1 MFLAFLPAV
10 FFGWTLGR
18 NDAANIYGTTVTSGI
33 LKYRSAAL
41 ISSFAVLVGAI
52 LGGAGGMQTL
62 SSLSSHTL
70 LSASVNAAAAGISVL
85 LLNRLGLP
93 VSSSQAV
100 VGSVVGIGLLS
111 GSVDWLVVL
120 KIVSCWITTPLVAAI
135 VALFLYR
142 LIGVAF
148 KRVRS
153 ILVQDILLKSLAVI
167 VGGFGS
173 FALGANNVANI
184 TGTFADIIGVEKAV
198 LIGGLS
204 ISVGAIMFSKRV
216 MYTIGTKIVA
226 LESFASVIALL
237 AQSLTVLIYAFIGVP
252 VSVSQAIVGAV
263 IGVGLARGSRNFDA
277 RLLKRIIFGWVST
290 PVISGLI
297 SVTLYIAINLILA
310 LFGSRAPSPLT

>member
-1 MFLAFLPAV
+1 MILALLPAV

-41 ISSFAVLVGAI
+41 ISSLAVLTGAI
-52 LGGAGGMQTL
+52 VGGAGGMETL

-100 VGSVVGIGLLS
+100 VGSVIGIGLLE
-111 GSVDWLVVL
+111 GGVDWLIVL
-120 KIVSCWITTPLVAAI
+120 KIAACWITTPLGSAIAAF
-135 VALFLYR
+135 LLYR
-142 LIGVAF
+142 LVGSAF
-148 KRVRS
+148 RMIHS
-153 ILVQDILLKSLAVI
+153 IQIQDLILKALAI
-167 VGGFGS
+167 IIGGFGS

-184 TGTFADIIGVEKAV
+184 TGTFADIIGIDKAV

-204 ISVGAIMFSKRV
+204 ISAGAVMLSKRV
-216 MYTIGTKIVA
+216 MYTIGTRIVA

-237 AQSLTVLIYAFIGVP
+237 AQSLTVLVYAFIGVP

-263 IGVGLARGSRNFDA
+263 IGVGLARGSKNFDA
-277 RLLKRIIFGWVST
+277 RLIRRILLGWVST

-297 SVTLYIAINLILA
+297 SLALYIAVTSLA
-310 LFGSRAPSPLT
+310 THFGK

>member
-148 KRVRS
+148 RRVRS

-204 ISVGAIMFSKRV
+204 ISAGAIMFSKRV

-277 RLLKRIIFGWVST
+277 RLLRRIIFGWVST

-297 SVTLYIAINLILA
+297 SVALYIAINLILA
-310 LFGSRAPSPLT
+310 LLGR

>member
-135 VALFLYR
+135 VALFLYT

-204 ISVGAIMFSKRV
+204 ISAGAIMFSKRV

-277 RLLKRIIFGWVST
+277 RLLKRIVFGWVST

-297 SVTLYIAINLILA
+297 SVALYTAINSILA
-310 LFGSRAPSPLT
+310 LFGS

>member
-100 VGSVVGIGLLS
+100 VGSIVGIGLLS

-204 ISVGAIMFSKRV
+204 ISAGAIMFSKRV

-237 AQSLTVLIYAFIGVP
+237 AQSLTVLVYAFIGVP
-252 VSVSQAIVGAV
+252 VSVSQAMVGAV

-277 RLLKRIIFGWVST
+277 RLLKRIVFGWVST

-297 SVTLYIAINLILA
+297 SVALYIAINSILA
-310 LFGSRAPSPLT
+310 LFGS

>member
-204 ISVGAIMFSKRV
+204 ISAGAIMFSKRV

-277 RLLKRIIFGWVST
+277 RLLKRIVFGWVST

-297 SVTLYIAINLILA
+297 SVALYIAINSILA
-310 LFGSRAPSPLT
+310 LLGS

>member
-100 VGSVVGIGLLS
+100 VGSIVGIGLLS

-204 ISVGAIMFSKRV
+204 ISAGAIMFSKRV

-252 VSVSQAIVGAV
+252 VSVSQAMVGAV

-277 RLLKRIIFGWVST
+277 RLLRRIIFGWVST

-297 SVTLYIAINLILA
+297 SVALYIAINLILA
-310 LFGSRAPSPLT
+310 LLGR

>member
-135 VALFLYR
+135 VALFLYT

-184 TGTFADIIGVEKAV
+184 TGTFADIIGVQKAV

-204 ISVGAIMFSKRV
+204 ISAGAIMFSKRV

-277 RLLKRIIFGWVST
+277 KLLKRIVFGWVST

-297 SVTLYIAINLILA
+297 SVAIYIAINSILA
-310 LFGSRAPSPLT
+310 LFGS

>member
-1 MFLAFLPAV
+1 VFLAFLPAV

-135 VALFLYR
+135 VALFLYT

-184 TGTFADIIGVEKAV
+184 TGTFADIIGVQKAV

-204 ISVGAIMFSKRV
+204 ISAGAIMFSKRV

-277 RLLKRIIFGWVST
+277 KLLKRIVFGWVST

-297 SVTLYIAINLILA
+297 SVAIYIAINSILA
-310 LFGSRAPSPLT
+310 LFGS

>member
-204 ISVGAIMFSKRV
+204 ISAGAIMFSKRV

-277 RLLKRIIFGWVST
+277 RLLKRIVFGWVST

-297 SVTLYIAINLILA
+297 SVALYTAINSILA
-310 LFGSRAPSPLT
+310 LFGS

>member
-1 MFLAFLPAV
+1 
-10 FFGWTLGR
+10 
-18 NDAANIYGTTVTSGI
+18 
-33 LKYRSAAL
+33 
-41 ISSFAVLVGAI
+41 
-52 LGGAGGMQTL
+52 MQTL

-277 RLLKRIIFGWVST
+277 RLLKRIVFGWVST

-297 SVTLYIAINLILA
+297 SVALYIAINSILA
-310 LFGSRAPSPLT
+310 LLGS

>member
-41 ISSFAVLVGAI
+41 ISSFAVLAGAI

-204 ISVGAIMFSKRV
+204 ISAGAIMFSKRV

-226 LESFASVIALL
+226 LESFASVITLL

>member
-1 MFLAFLPAV
+1 VFLAFLPAV

-204 ISVGAIMFSKRV
+204 ISAGAIMFSKRV

-226 LESFASVIALL
+226 LESFASVITLL

-277 RLLKRIIFGWVST
+277 RLLRRIIFGWVST

-297 SVTLYIAINLILA
+297 SVALYTAINLILA

>member
-204 ISVGAIMFSKRV
+204 ISAGAIMFSKRV

-237 AQSLTVLIYAFIGVP
+237 AQSLTVLVYAFIGVP

-277 RLLKRIIFGWVST
+277 RLLKRIVFGWVST

-297 SVTLYIAINLILA
+297 SVALYTAINSILA
-310 LFGSRAPSPLT
+310 LFGS

>member
-204 ISVGAIMFSKRV
+204 ISAGAIMFSKRV

-277 RLLKRIIFGWVST
+277 KLLKRIVFGWVST

-297 SVTLYIAINLILA
+297 SVALYTAINSILA
-310 LFGSRAPSPLT
+310 LFGS

>member
-204 ISVGAIMFSKRV
+204 ISAGAIMFSKRV

-237 AQSLTVLIYAFIGVP
+237 AQSLTVLVYAFIGVP

-277 RLLKRIIFGWVST
+277 RLLKRIVFGWVST

-297 SVTLYIAINLILA
+297 SVALYIAINSILA
-310 LFGSRAPSPLT
+310 LFGS

>member
-204 ISVGAIMFSKRV
+204 ISAGAIMFSKRV

-277 RLLKRIIFGWVST
+277 RLLKRIVFGWVST

-297 SVTLYIAINLILA
+297 SVALYIAINSILA
-310 LFGSRAPSPLT
+310 LFGS

>member
-100 VGSVVGIGLLS
+100 VGSIVGIGLLS

-204 ISVGAIMFSKRV
+204 ISAGAIMFSKRV

-277 RLLKRIIFGWVST
+277 RLLKRIVFGWVST

-297 SVTLYIAINLILA
+297 SVALYTAINSILA
-310 LFGSRAPSPLT
+310 LFGS

>member
-204 ISVGAIMFSKRV
+204 ISAGAIMFSKRV

-277 RLLKRIIFGWVST
+277 RLLRRIIFGWVST

-297 SVTLYIAINLILA
+297 SVALYIAINLILA

>member
-100 VGSVVGIGLLS
+100 VGSIVGIGLLS

-148 KRVRS
+148 RRVRS

-204 ISVGAIMFSKRV
+204 ISAGAIMFSKRV

-226 LESFASVIALL
+226 LESFASVITLL

-277 RLLKRIIFGWVST
+277 RLLKRIVFGWVST

-297 SVTLYIAINLILA
+297 SVALYIAINLILA
-310 LFGSRAPSPLT
+310 LLGR

>member
-1 MFLAFLPAV
+1 VFLAFLPAV

-100 VGSVVGIGLLS
+100 VGSIVGIGLLS

-204 ISVGAIMFSKRV
+204 ISAGAIMFSKRV

-237 AQSLTVLIYAFIGVP
+237 AQSLTVLVYAFIGVP

-277 RLLKRIIFGWVST
+277 RLLKRIVFGWVST

-297 SVTLYIAINLILA
+297 SVALYTAINSILA
-310 LFGSRAPSPLT
+310 LFGS

>member
-41 ISSFAVLVGAI
+41 ISSFAVLAGAI

-204 ISVGAIMFSKRV
+204 ISAGAIMFSKRV

>member
-100 VGSVVGIGLLS
+100 VGSIVGIGLLS

-204 ISVGAIMFSKRV
+204 ISAGAIMFSKRV

>member
-100 VGSVVGIGLLS
+100 VGSIVGIGLLS

-204 ISVGAIMFSKRV
+204 ISAGAIMFSKRV

-226 LESFASVIALL
+226 LESFASVITLL

-277 RLLKRIIFGWVST
+277 RLLRRIIFGWVST

-297 SVTLYIAINLILA
+297 SVALYIAINLILA
-310 LFGSRAPSPLT
+310 LLGR

>member
-100 VGSVVGIGLLS
+100 VGSIVGIGLLS

-204 ISVGAIMFSKRV
+204 ISAGAIMFSKRV

-277 RLLKRIIFGWVST
+277 RLLKRIVFGWVST

-297 SVTLYIAINLILA
+297 SVALYIAINSILV
-310 LFGSRAPSPLT
+310 LFGS

>member
-1 MFLAFLPAV
+1 VFLAFLPAV

-41 ISSFAVLVGAI
+41 ISSFAVLAGAI

-204 ISVGAIMFSKRV
+204 ISAGAIMFSKRV

-277 RLLKRIIFGWVST
+277 RLLKRIVFGWVST

-297 SVTLYIAINLILA
+297 SVALYIAINSILV
-310 LFGSRAPSPLT
+310 LFGS

>member
-100 VGSVVGIGLLS
+100 VGSIVGIGLLS

-204 ISVGAIMFSKRV
+204 ISAGAIMFSKRV

-277 RLLKRIIFGWVST
+277 RLLKRIVFGWVST

>member
-204 ISVGAIMFSKRV
+204 ISAGAIMFSKRV

-297 SVTLYIAINLILA
+297 SVALYTAINSILA
-310 LFGSRAPSPLT
+310 LFGS

>member
-100 VGSVVGIGLLS
+100 VGSIVGIGLLS

-204 ISVGAIMFSKRV
+204 ISAGAIMFSKRV

-226 LESFASVIALL
+226 LESFASVITLL

-252 VSVSQAIVGAV
+252 VSVSQAMVGAV

-277 RLLKRIIFGWVST
+277 RLLKRIVFGWVST

-297 SVTLYIAINLILA
+297 SVALYIAINSILA
-310 LFGSRAPSPLT
+310 LFGS

>member
-1 MFLAFLPAV
+1 VFLAFLPAV

-100 VGSVVGIGLLS
+100 VGSIVGIGLLS

-153 ILVQDILLKSLAVI
+153 VLVQDILLKSLAVI

-204 ISVGAIMFSKRV
+204 ISAGTIMFSKRV

-277 RLLKRIIFGWVST
+277 RLLKRIVFGWVST

-297 SVTLYIAINLILA
+297 SVALYTAINSILA
-310 LFGSRAPSPLT
+310 LFGS

>member
-100 VGSVVGIGLLS
+100 VGSIVGIGLLS

-204 ISVGAIMFSKRV
+204 ISAGAIMFSKRV

-297 SVTLYIAINLILA
+297 SVALYIAINSILA
-310 LFGSRAPSPLT
+310 LFGS

>member
-41 ISSFAVLVGAI
+41 ISSFAVLAGAI

-100 VGSVVGIGLLS
+100 VGSIVGIGLLS

-204 ISVGAIMFSKRV
+204 ISAGAIMFSKRV

-277 RLLKRIIFGWVST
+277 RLLKRIVFGWVST

-297 SVTLYIAINLILA
+297 SVALYIAINSILV
-310 LFGSRAPSPLT
+310 LFGS

>member
-41 ISSFAVLVGAI
+41 ISSLAVLTGAI
-52 LGGAGGMQTL
+52 VGGAGGMETL

-100 VGSVVGIGLLS
+100 VGSVIGIGLLE
-111 GSVDWLVVL
+111 GGVDWLIVL
-120 KIVSCWITTPLVAAI
+120 KIAACWITTPLGSAIAAF
-135 VALFLYR
+135 LLYR
-142 LIGVAF
+142 LVGSAF
-148 KRVRS
+148 RMIHS
-153 ILVQDILLKSLAVI
+153 IQIQDLILKALAI
-167 VGGFGS
+167 IIGGFGS

-184 TGTFADIIGVEKAV
+184 TGTFADIIGIDKAV

-204 ISVGAIMFSKRV
+204 ISAGAVMLSKRV
-216 MYTIGTKIVA
+216 MYTIGTRIVA

-237 AQSLTVLIYAFIGVP
+237 AQSLTVLVYAFIGVP

-263 IGVGLARGSRNFDA
+263 IGVGLARGSKNFDA
-277 RLLKRIIFGWVST
+277 RLIRRILLGWVST

-297 SVTLYIAINLILA
+297 SLALYIAVTSLA
-310 LFGSRAPSPLT
+310 TLLGK

>member
-1 MFLAFLPAV
+1 MPAV

-204 ISVGAIMFSKRV
+204 ISAGAIMFSKRV

-237 AQSLTVLIYAFIGVP
+237 AQSLTVLVYAFIGVP

-277 RLLKRIIFGWVST
+277 RLLKRIVFGWVST

-297 SVTLYIAINLILA
+297 SVALYTAINSILA
-310 LFGSRAPSPLT
+310 LFGS

>member
-1 MFLAFLPAV
+1 VFLAFLPAV

-100 VGSVVGIGLLS
+100 VGSIVGIGLLS

-204 ISVGAIMFSKRV
+204 ISAGAIMFSKRV

-277 RLLKRIIFGWVST
+277 RLLKRIVFGWVST

-297 SVTLYIAINLILA
+297 SVALYIAINSILA
-310 LFGSRAPSPLT
+310 LFGS

>member
-100 VGSVVGIGLLS
+100 VGSIVGIGLLS

-153 ILVQDILLKSLAVI
+153 VLVQDILLKSLAVI

-204 ISVGAIMFSKRV
+204 ISAGAIMFSKRV

-277 RLLKRIIFGWVST
+277 RLLKRIVFGWVST

-297 SVTLYIAINLILA
+297 SVALYTAINSILA
-310 LFGSRAPSPLT
+310 LFGS

>member
-135 VALFLYR
+135 VALFLYT

-153 ILVQDILLKSLAVI
+153 VLVQDILLKSLAVI

-204 ISVGAIMFSKRV
+204 ISAGAIMFSKRV

-237 AQSLTVLIYAFIGVP
+237 AQSLTVLVYAFIGVP

-277 RLLKRIIFGWVST
+277 RLLKRIVFGWVST

-297 SVTLYIAINLILA
+297 SVALYTAINSILA
-310 LFGSRAPSPLT
+310 LFGS

>member
-41 ISSFAVLVGAI
+41 ISSFAVLAGAI

-204 ISVGAIMFSKRV
+204 ISAGAIMFSKRV

-277 RLLKRIIFGWVST
+277 RLLKRIVFGWVST

-297 SVTLYIAINLILA
+297 SVALYTAINSILA
-310 LFGSRAPSPLT
+310 LFGS

>member
-100 VGSVVGIGLLS
+100 VGSIVGIGLLS

-204 ISVGAIMFSKRV
+204 ISAGAIMFSKRV

-277 RLLKRIIFGWVST
+277 RLLKRIVFGWVST

-297 SVTLYIAINLILA
+297 SVALYIAINSILA
-310 LFGSRAPSPLT
+310 LFGS